1 MRVRILIPLIVLLL
15 IPSASWAFYKPVR
28 VLVPELNGDPRPV
41 LSEPWQERRS
51 QFQAWFKAVG
61 RERLWIE
68 AERL

>member
-28 VLVPELNGDPRPV
+28 VLAPALSGDPRPV